1 MIPPASPETIAAMG
15 GEGGRFSRGFR
26 HLREARATWQI
37 LRILIVIQAIPVIW
51 DLVFP
56 PGYSAPD
63 KLSQAQILLGLAKP
77 NFLSGD
83 FWQPFTYALIH
94 AHWQHLL
101 MNSATILLL
110 GSKIEHI
117 AGKKT
122 IRVVA
127 ITAALAGGLV
137 FLLLTHTIGAD
148 PQRLV
153 GSSALCF
160 AFLLLLTT
168 LSPDSRFLPFFLSGR
183 SLGIGVILA
192 NMILALLNP
201 DLPTGPLARF
211 GEQIAKEFPDLF
223 RISHAC
229 HLGGSLAGYFAGW
242 FILRPRVTR
251 ESLHKDREIREGK

>member
-1 MIPPASPETIAAMG
+1 MIPPTSPELIAEIGANKA
-15 GEGGRFSRGFR
+15 RFSRGFR
-26 HLREARATWQI
+26 HLRDATATWQI
-37 LRILIVIQAIPVIW
+37 LRILLIIQTIPVAW

-56 PGYSAPD
+56 PGHSAPD
-63 KLSQAQILLGLAKP
+63 KLSQTQILLGLAKP

-83 FWQPFTYALIH
+83 FWQPLSYSLIH

-101 MNSATILLL
+101 MNSAAILLL

-122 IRVVA
+122 VWVVA

-137 FLLLTHTIGAD
+137 FLLLTHSIGAD

-183 SLGIGVILA
+183 SLGIGVILT
-192 NMILALLNP
+192 NIILALLNP
-201 DLPTGPLARF
+201 DLPTGLLARF
-211 GEQIAKEFPDLF
+211 GEQIAKQFPDLF

-229 HLGGSLAGYFAGW
+229 HLGGSLAGYFAGR
-242 FILRPRVTR
+242 FILRPRLTS
-251 ESLHKDREIREGK
+251 ESLRKNREIRESK